1 MGEYYIIC
9 NFEKREVLN
18 PEVFDCAHKPGD
30 FIECTPRKGIL
41 HGLMHLLSLSGS
53 IAGTKRRESDH
64 LFGRWAGDR
73 IAIIGDYYNDTIAGV
88 AWDQEAYC
96 RVSDA
101 QDDWV
106 DISEHVVYAI
116 GGEPDLTETG
126 PRSLLNDNLAATI
139 VGGRGELKETV

>member
-73 IAIIGDYYNDTIAGV
+73 IAIMGAITIMTQLQVSRGIKRRIAGF
-88 AWDQEAYC
+88 QMLKT
-96 RVSDA
+96 
-101 QDDWV
+101 
-106 DISEHVVYAI
+106 I
-116 GGEPDLTETG
+116 G
-126 PRSLLNDNLAATI
+126 
-139 VGGRGELKETV
+139 